1 MPEPSD
7 PKPILGKQLLRMR
20 QTSSPPRSWMS
31 IRMNDGLSLLVP
43 CLKAFSISEM
53 NSSRGHGR
61 RRRFFGQRDSDF
73 HVARQADAHQFD
85 VVAQEL

>member
-1 MPEPSD
+1 MPEPLRSEAV
-7 PKPILGKQLLRMR
+7 LGKQLLRMQ

-53 NSSRGHGR
+53 NSSGATGVGDGSSGSETPTSTWRGR
-61 RRRFFGQRDSDF
+61 RMRISSM
-73 HVARQADAHQFD
+73 
-85 VVAQEL
+85 